1 MEDDIKLELL
11 IHISPGL
18 SQIFGAKEEYKWR
31 PMYPMSKYLKDINQ
45 AN

>member
-1 MEDDIKLELL
+1 MKLEEL

-18 SQIFGAKEEYKWR
+18 SQIFGAEEEYKWR
-31 PMYPMSKYLKDINQ
+31 PMYQMSKYLKDINQ